1 MFIYLKN
8 KIYKNNNNLIFKSTF
23 LILVF
28 LMVRSIFENSY
39 SLFSLDYL
47 LFISSIIIFEKLLK
61 YEKVNSYK
69 TSTILP

>member
-23 LILVF
+23 FILVF

-61 YEKVNSYK
+61 NEKVNSYK